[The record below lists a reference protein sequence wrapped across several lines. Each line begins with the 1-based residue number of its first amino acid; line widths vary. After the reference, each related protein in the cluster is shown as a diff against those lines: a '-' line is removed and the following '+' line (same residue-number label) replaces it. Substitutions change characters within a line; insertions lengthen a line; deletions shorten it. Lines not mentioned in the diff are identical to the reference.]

1 MTVTLDGRSLGV
13 DDLVAVARDAAPVE
27 LSADAVAR
35 MRRSREV
42 LEAAAA
48 RGESIY
54 GATTGVGALKRVDL
68 DPAAVSRFN
77 HTMILNCLVG
87 QGPAVGEDVVR
98 ATLVRLAN
106 GFAGGATGVR
116 PELAELT
123 VRALN
128 EGWPLEVRLRGS
140 VGQADLA
147 PLAEL
152 AAGLL
157 DRSGFQLEAGEGLAL
172 IDNGSFSTALAG
184 LAMAD
189 ALQLAD
195 WLEAAAALDM
205 EGFLANPSLLHRVLR
220 ERPYAGLQASAER
233 LRLLLAGSAL
243 HDPGTPRNLQDPLT
257 YRNIPQ
263 LHGALRDALAFAAGQ
278 LRIELNAAHSNPLV
292 DVEEGRVLSV
302 ACFEI
307 LPLAAAI
314 DFVRIALAPVLTS
327 ANERSMKLLHAGFS
341 GLPAGLAAEPEAGDD
356 GYTEFG
362 VAGQALAAEA
372 RLLAAPVSFEMASSS
387 QAEGIEDRMTMA
399 PLAAR
404 RLAEMVDLGRRWSQS
419 NCWWRPGRST
429 SAATGRWVR
438 GRERCISSCART
450 SPPAAPAK
458 PCRLT
463 SAPSPRRSARRTARS
478 PPQRRSSTRYVQ
490 PCSTSPQKEVTMR
503 NPTKLSQLRSGRSE
517 IENHVIDEFVSGHI
531 TRREFLRRGSIIG
544 LSVPMLGAIVSACG
558 GANSASSS
566 GGGSAGGAANP
577 GASLKIAGVVPTGA
591 INPQSIADE
600 GGLTMMQQTG
610 ETLVFNNPKT
620 NLLEPVLATSW
631 KSNEAGDVWTFKL
644 RDGVT
649 FNNGQPMTADDVVY
663 SFQSQTDPKVYVN
676 ASSVFSGVLTND
688 GVEKVDDTTVAF
700 NLEAPNGNFPY
711 LISSDNYN
719 MIIVP
724 KGTDSRMGE
733 DVRRHRPVRDED
745 VSAQGRRHLLAESE
759 LLGRQGAAQRAAVHL
774 LPDSA
779 AADPG
784 AAGGQRRHRQPDR
797 PPGRG
802 GGPQRPVLQPAGVEV
817 VAAP

>member
-307 LPLAAAI
+307 LPLAAAL

-404 RLAEMVDLGRRWSQS
+404 RLAEMVDLGRALVTIELLVAARAVDLGRD
-419 NCWWRPGRST
+419 RPLGAGTRALHQFVRAHIPTSGPGEAVPADLGALTEAIRST
-429 SAATGRWVR
+429 
-438 GRERCISSCART
+438 
-450 SPPAAPAK
+450 
-458 PCRLT
+458 
-463 SAPSPRRSARRTARS
+463 
-478 PPQRRSSTRYVQ
+478 
-490 PCSTSPQKEVTMR
+490 
-503 NPTKLSQLRSGRSE
+503 
-517 IENHVIDEFVSGHI
+517 D
-531 TRREFLRRGSIIG
+531 
-544 LSVPMLGAIVSACG
+544 
-558 GANSASSS
+558 
-566 GGGSAGGAANP
+566 
-577 GASLKIAGVVPTGA
+577 
-591 INPQSIADE
+591 
-600 GGLTMMQQTG
+600 
-610 ETLVFNNPKT
+610 
-620 NLLEPVLATSW
+620 
-631 KSNEAGDVWTFKL
+631 
-644 RDGVT
+644 
-649 FNNGQPMTADDVVY
+649 
-663 SFQSQTDPKVYVN
+663 
-676 ASSVFSGVLTND
+676 SSVAT
-688 GVEKVDDTTVAF
+688 A
-700 NLEAPNGNFPY
+700 
-711 LISSDNYN
+711 
-719 MIIVP
+719 
-724 KGTDSRMGE
+724 
-733 DVRRHRPVRDED
+733 
-745 VSAQGRRHLLAESE
+745 
-759 LLGRQGAAQRAAVHL
+759 AAVEHPL
-774 LPDSA
+774 RA
-779 AADPG
+779 TM
-784 AAGGQRRHRQPDR
+784 QHI
-797 PPGRG
+797 PPERG
-802 GGPQRPVLQPAGVEV
+802 DDA
-817 VAAP
+817 